1 VRRFRAAPRA
11 PLAVAGILATP
22 LFFTALMA
30 MSLAVEK
37 PAVVGHVLRHGR
49 MVAKLGDPVG
59 STERTIW
66 LLAILPPVALL
77 LVGALAM
84 LLGRLGV
91 VASALAAVAATVV
104 LLVPLHTWT
113 ARHTTRYPVGI
124 DLVPRS
130 AASDDIYLRG
140 EWEGRAQT
148 TARQLGAATI
158 VIAGL
163 AVVVLGLL
171 EVRRRRG
178 LTGMMIPPPPAV
190 AEGQSQIVRGGL
202 GRRWFGR

>member
-1 VRRFRAAPRA
+1 VTRFRSAPKA
-11 PLAVAGILATP
+11 PLAVAAILATP

-30 MSLAVEK
+30 VSLAVEK
-37 PAVVGHVLRHGR
+37 PAVLGHVLRHGR
-49 MVAKLGDPVG
+49 LVAKLGDPAG

-66 LLAILPPVALL
+66 LLAVLFPVALL
-77 LVGALAM
+77 VVGALAM
-84 LLGRLGV
+84 LLGRIGV
-91 VASALAAVAATVV
+91 VASALAAIAATVA
-104 LLVPLHTWT
+104 LLVPLQTWT
-113 ARHTTRYPVGI
+113 ARHTARYPVGI

-140 EWEGRAQT
+140 EWEGQARK
-148 TARQLGAATI
+148 TARQLGTVTI

-163 AVVVLGLL
+163 AIVVLGLL

-178 LTGMMIPPPPAV
+178 LTGMVIPPPPAV
-190 AEGQSQIVRGGL
+190 AEGQSQVVRGGL

>member
-1 VRRFRAAPRA
+1 LKRFRGAPKA

-37 PAVVGHVLRHGR
+37 PSVVGHVLRHGR
-49 MVAKLGDPVG
+49 LVTKLGDPAG

-66 LLAILPPVALL
+66 VLAALFPL
-77 LVGALAM
+77 GLFVVGTLAM
-84 LLGRLGV
+84 LLGRVGV
-91 VASALAAVAATVV
+91 VASALAAIAATVA

-113 ARHTTRYPVGI
+113 ARHSDRYPVGI

-130 AASDDIYLRG
+130 AGSDDIYLRG
-140 EWEGRAQT
+140 EWEGRARA
-148 TARQLGAATI
+148 TARQLGTVTI